1 MVIPSTTRAVHGVR
15 FRFEGCL
22 ERRAGIDD
30 LNTSRSCMGEM
41 RESKA
46 VEVAMESEK
55 EWMCSIGIVARY
67 VNEPN
72 SLMFF
77 L

>member
-1 MVIPSTTRAVHGVR
+1 
-15 FRFEGCL
+15 
-22 ERRAGIDD
+22 
-30 LNTSRSCMGEM
+30 MGEM